1 MPKNIGNLIEGAMK
15 KGGYTQSQLARELGV
30 VPATVNNWIRRNTL
44 PEARIAELERVL
56 GPLLS
61 QQNAQWLREERDEAG
76 LTQKELAD
84 KANVS
89 VLTISNIERGET
101 NPQKGTIAKLERA
114 LGKSA
119 PNDGEGDHT
128 EGVIDAPDD
137 GDNDHAEIVSDM
149 EDFLPHDRDDRRR
162 LLNGV
167 KGVYVLMD
175 RNRNAVYVGKSDRN
189 IRERIEDHSTRRWY
203 NEDTIT
209 SAKYIKCDDVRT
221 CDKIESILIQ
231 LLHPQIN
238 RQQN

>member
-1 MPKNIGNLIEGAMK
+1 MPKNIGNLIEGAME

-61 QQNAQWLREERDEAG
+61 QQNAQWLREKRDEAG

-119 PNDGEGDHT
+119 PDDGEGDHT
-128 EGVIDAPDD
+128 EGVIDASDD
-137 GDNDHAEIVSDM
+137 GDSDHAEIVSEM
-149 EDFLPHDRDDRRR
+149 EDFLPHDGDDRRR
-162 LLNGV
+162 LLDGV
-167 KGVYVLMD
+167 RGVYVLMD
-175 RNRNAVYVGKSDRN
+175 QNCNAVYVGMSGD
-189 IRERIEDHSTRRWY
+189 IRRRVDDHSTRQWY
-203 NEDTIT
+203 NENTIT
-209 SAKYIKCDDVRT
+209 YAKYIKIDDVGT
-221 CDKIESILIQ
+221 CNKIESILIQ
-231 LLHPQIN
+231 LLRPQIN
-238 RQQN
+238 KQRN